1 MSLLGYTLPIGLSGY
16 QIRSAMEF
24 HGDTYMHWT
33 PVGGTP
39 NPQRFTLSLWFKP
52 AVISGSAMTY
62 LLSIGTAPN
71 SIQIGVVTEK
81 RLILYQDQGGV
92 VVDVRSNELVQLGE
106 WQHIVYRGELDAAVQ
121 ADRAR
126 LYLGGVECTYFST
139 TRPANQV
146 TTWAGLFNSQAHYF
160 GRYVSGGYAQPNGV
174 IADVHLINGLSLGP
188 DSFGFDNG
196 GVWTPL
202 QYQGPH
208 GADGMRFE
216 FKDSANL
223 GLSTAQTA

>member
-1 MSLLGYTLPIGLSGY
+1 MSLLGYTLPIGLGGY
-16 QIRSAMEF
+16 QIRAGMEF
-24 HGDTYMHWT
+24 HGDTHLHWT
-33 PVGGTP
+33 PVGGSP
-39 NPQRFTLSLWFKP
+39 SPQRLTLSLWFKP

-81 RLILYQDQGGV
+81 RLILYHDQGGV
-92 VVDVRSNELVQLGE
+92 VVDVRSNELVQTGV
-106 WQHIVYRGELDAAVQ
+106 WQHIVYRGELDAATP

-126 LYLGGVECTYFST
+126 LYLGGVECTYHT
-139 TRPANQV
+139 ATRPAN
-146 TTWAGLFNSQAHYF
+146 TTTVWSGLFNSQAHYF
-160 GRYVSGGYAQPNGV
+160 GRYVSGGYAQPDGV
-174 IADVHLINGLSLGP
+174 IADVQLINGLSLGP
-188 DSFGFDNG
+188 DNFGFDNG
-196 GVWTPL
+196 GVWTPVE
-202 QYQGPH
+202 YEGSH